1 MSQPNVAY
9 THSNFIQKLKLKPS
23 SSSSYP
29 APSSKPSYS
38 SCFAMAA
45 LFETVLVS
53 QAAEEE
59 EDSIGTTSVEV
70 SMATSILV
78 IVLSMGIFSMA
89 VSAALQVSRALY
101 NYFTRTV
108 NRTVLLEEETNAI
121 KILSYN
127 VMFKNHMLNKRM
139 EALGEIILCH
149 LPDVICF
156 QEVSLEIYSIFEQS
170 EWWNKY
176 SCSVLH
182 ETVKSEPFFCIQ
194 LSKLPVNSIGFIP
207 FTNFGP
213 RKKISML
220 EIEVCRG
227 KPLVV
232 ATSHLK
238 SPIPGDDQMFSK
250 KRTAQAKAALN
261 LLKNYPNVI
270 FGGDMNWDEDLDGRF
285 PLLDGWVDAWIELR
299 PRESGWTYDTKSNPM
314 SRSPINNPL
323 QKRLDRFICNLQ
335 DFELKK
341 IDMIGTVP
349 SDHYGLLLEVQS
361 KY

>member
-156 QEVSLEIYSIFEQS
+156 
-170 EWWNKY
+170 
-176 SCSVLH
+176 
-182 ETVKSEPFFCIQ
+182 Q